1 MTISPV
7 EGRRGRRRAPRSR
20 RPVYWLAGVA
30 VAAVLFGA
38 GVAVGEALHDNPTPG
53 ITQTWVR
60 TLHP

>member
-1 MTISPV
+1 MTTSGV
-7 EGRRGRRRAPRSR
+7 ERRPRRGRRARSR
-20 RPVYWLAGVA
+20 PLYWLAGLI

-53 ITQTWVR
+53 ITQTSVR

>member
-1 MTISPV
+1 VTTSGV
-7 EGRRGRRRAPRSR
+7 ERRPRRGRRARSR
-20 RPVYWLAGVA
+20 PLYWLAGLI

-53 ITQTWVR
+53 ITQTSVR

>member
-1 MTISPV
+1 MTSSGA
-7 EGRRGRRRAPRSR
+7 ER
-20 RPVYWLAGVA
+20 RPRRDGRARSWPLYWLAGLI

-53 ITQTWVR
+53 ITQTSVR